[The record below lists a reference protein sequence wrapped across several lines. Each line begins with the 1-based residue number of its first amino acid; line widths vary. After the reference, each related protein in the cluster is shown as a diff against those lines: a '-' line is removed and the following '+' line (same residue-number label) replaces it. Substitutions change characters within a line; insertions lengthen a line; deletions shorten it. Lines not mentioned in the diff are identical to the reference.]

1 MAPPRILV
9 ADDDPASLALVA
21 RAIERTGCTV
31 YRADDGDELLQA
43 IAEHG
48 PFDVIVTDVAM
59 PWMTG
64 LQVAQSARTAGDA
77 TPVIVMTASRIA
89 PREVEALGG
98 RAVLLRKPFRVTQL
112 IAALRQML
120 PQPVMKT

>member
-1 MAPPRILV
+1 MAPRILV

-64 LQVAQSARTAGDA
+64 LQVAQSARIAGDT
-77 TPVIVMTASRIA
+77 TPVIVMTASRIP
-89 PREVEALGG
+89 PREVDALGG
-98 RAVLLRKPFRVTQL
+98 KAVLLRKPFRVTQL
-112 IAALRQML
+112 ISALRQML
-120 PQPVMKT
+120 PQQATRR